1 MFYLRVQEKYVFK
14 HPQPKRPKSLRIYES
29 HVGMSSPVCQ
39 EVILDFVRCADCL
52 IPCSLSHFFD
62 IFNIQLF
69 IFLPQMREGEKL
81 VILYLD
87 TLSDTLYSCDEKAD
101 FGLLKFVNAEL
112 VFIEF

>member
-1 MFYLRVQEKYVFK
+1 
-14 HPQPKRPKSLRIYES
+14 
-29 HVGMSSPVCQ
+29 
-39 EVILDFVRCADCL
+39 
-52 IPCSLSHFFD
+52 
-62 IFNIQLF
+62 
-69 IFLPQMREGEKL
+69 MREGEKL